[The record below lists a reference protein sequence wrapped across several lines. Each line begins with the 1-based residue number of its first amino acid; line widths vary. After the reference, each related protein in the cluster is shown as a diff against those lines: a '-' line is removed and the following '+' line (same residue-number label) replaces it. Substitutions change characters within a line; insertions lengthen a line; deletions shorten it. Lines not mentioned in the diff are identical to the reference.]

1 MAEQNGTNTGKCA
14 EEYVVK
20 RGDSFYLI
28 AHKLGVPLRDL
39 LAANRDIH
47 PARLMVGD
55 VLCVPREEDD
65 SPQTGG
71 LGGSGTTQTTQA
83 TGTTPSTGTT
93 QTTQTTGTTPS
104 TGTTQTTQATGT
116 APSTG
121 TTQTTQVTGMAQA
134 TGTTQT
140 TQVTGMAQATG
151 TTQTTQVTGMV
162 QATGTTQTTQ
172 VTGMAQATG
181 TTQATGATQATGTT
195 QAVQPT
201 CMTGQ
206 IAPDTT
212 LSCTEDE
219 QWTVQKGQTVS
230 DLQLR
235 GLVSRHTLETA
246 NPGVDFENLRVGQSV
261 CIPKDNVPCELP
273 ETYTLAATETLE
285 AVAMRFNLPVASL
298 LRANPCL
305 APQDF
310 EGGVTV
316 ILPR

>member
-71 LGGSGTTQTTQA
+71 LGGSQSGGTTTQTTQATGTTQSGTTTQSGGMTTQATGTTQSGTTQTTQA
-83 TGTTPSTGTT
+83 TGTTQSGATT
-93 QTTQTTGTTPS
+93 QSGGMTTQTTGTAQSGTTTQS
-104 TGTTQTTQATGT
+104 GGMTTQTTQATGT
-116 APSTG
+116 TQSGVTTQSG
-121 TTQTTQVTGMAQA
+121 GTTTQTTQATGTSQSTGMAQ
-134 TGTTQT
+134 TT
-140 TQVTGMAQATG
+140 
-151 TTQTTQVTGMV
+151 
-162 QATGTTQTTQ
+162 
-172 VTGMAQATG
+172 
-181 TTQATGATQATGTT
+181 
-195 QAVQPT
+195 QPT

-206 IAPDTT
+206 TAPDTT
-212 LSCTEDE
+212 LPCTEDE
-219 QWTVQKGQTVS
+219 QWIVQKGQTVS
-230 DLQLR
+230 DLQMR

-246 NPGVDFENLRVGQSV
+246 NPGVDFENLRVGQTV
-261 CIPKDNVPCELP
+261 CIPKDNVPCALP

-316 ILPR
+316 ILPK

>member
-83 TGTTPSTGTT
+83 TGTAPSTGN
-93 QTTQTTGTTPS
+93 P
-104 TGTTQTTQATGT
+104 QTTQATGA

-121 TTQTTQVTGMAQA
+121 KAQTTQHTGATQA

-140 TQVTGMAQATG
+140 TQVTGT
-151 TTQTTQVTGMV
+151 V
-162 QATGTTQTTQ
+162 
-172 VTGMAQATG
+172 
-181 TTQATGATQATGTT
+181 QATGTT

-246 NPGVDFENLRVGQSV
+246 RQLPVVINPHGGPWARDSWGYSSEVQFLCNRGYAVFQMNFRGS
-261 CIPKDNVPCELP
+261 
-273 ETYTLAATETLE
+273 TGYGRRFLE
-285 AVAMRFNLPVASL
+285 ASYKQWGQAMQNDITDGV
-298 LRANPCL
+298 NWL
-305 APQDF
+305 A
-310 EGGVTV
+310 
-316 ILPR
+316 

>member
-71 LGGSGTTQTTQA
+71 LGGSGM
-83 TGTTPSTGTT
+83 T

-121 TTQTTQVTGMAQA
+121 TTQTTQATGTAPSTGMTQTTQTTGATQA

-140 TQVTGMAQATG
+140 TQVTGT
-151 TTQTTQVTGMV
+151 V
-162 QATGTTQTTQ
+162 
-172 VTGMAQATG
+172 QATG

>member
-83 TGTTPSTGTT
+83 TGTA
-93 QTTQTTGTTPS
+93 PS
-104 TGTTQTTQATGT
+104 TGTTQTTQATGA
-116 APSTG
+116 APSTGMAQTTQTTGAAPSTGMTQTTQVTGTVQATGMAQAIG
-121 TTQTTQVTGMAQA
+121 TTQTTQVTG
-134 TGTTQT
+134 T
-140 TQVTGMAQATG
+140 V
-151 TTQTTQVTGMV
+151 
-162 QATGTTQTTQ
+162 
-172 VTGMAQATG
+172 
-181 TTQATGATQATGTT
+181 QATGTT

-230 DLQLR
+230 ALQLR

>member
-71 LGGSGTTQTTQA
+71 LGGSGTTQTTQN
-83 TGTTPSTGTT
+83 TGAA
-93 QTTQTTGTTPS
+93 PS

-116 APSTG
+116 AQSSG
-121 TTQTTQVTGMAQA
+121 TTSGTQ
-134 TGTTQT
+134 
-140 TQVTGMAQATG
+140 
-151 TTQTTQVTGMV
+151 
-162 QATGTTQTTQ
+162 
-172 VTGMAQATG
+172 
-181 TTQATGATQATGTT
+181 TTQATGMAGTAQTTQATGTAQGSGTTSGAQTTQATGTT
-195 QAVQPT
+195 SGAQTAQATGMAQTTQPT

-206 IAPDTT
+206 TAPDTT
-212 LSCTEDE
+212 LPCTEDE
-219 QWTVQKGQTVS
+219 QWIVQKGQTVS

-246 NPGVDFENLRVGQSV
+246 NPGVDLENLSVGQTV
-261 CIPKDNVPCELP
+261 CIPKDNVPCALP

-316 ILPR
+316 ILPK

>member
-93 QTTQTTGTTPS
+93 QTTQ
-104 TGTTQTTQATGT
+104 ATGA

-151 TTQTTQVTGMV
+151 TTQTTQVTGTV
-162 QATGTTQTTQ
+162 
-172 VTGMAQATG
+172 QATG

>member
-1 MAEQNGTNTGKCA
+1 MAEQNGTTTGKCA

-65 SPQTGG
+65 SPQAGG

-83 TGTTPSTGTT
+83 TGTA
-93 QTTQTTGTTPS
+93 PS

-121 TTQTTQVTGMAQA
+121 TTQTTQATGAA
-134 TGTTQT
+134 PSTGTTQT
-140 TQVTGMAQATG
+140 TQATGTAPSTG
-151 TTQTTQVTGMV
+151 TTQTTQATGT
-162 QATGTTQTTQ
+162 APSTGTTQTTQ